1 MKLFNDLLALTVE
14 IAMLVGLGR
23 AGFEYAEAAGYPSWT
38 GMILPVL
45 VIIIWGLWAAPKAKR
60 RLKIP
65 WLTVLKM
72 FLISC
77 TALLLWLTGYTPSL
91 SFSLLHPP
99 CNSLWKCICTGSV
112 VKKERFAYLK
122 VGRDNRKLRAISR
135 ELRVAQQ

>member
-14 IAMLVGLGR
+14 IAMLIGLGR
-23 AGFEYAEAAGYPSWT
+23 AGFEYVEAAGYPSWT

-72 FLISC
+72 FLFTC
-77 TALLLWLTGYTPSL
+77 TALLLWLTGYT
-91 SFSLLHPP
+91 
-99 CNSLWKCICTGSV
+99 T
-112 VKKERFAYLK
+112 FAIILFIASAVQQFMEVYLY
-122 VGRDNRKLRAISR
+122 RQRS
-135 ELRVAQQ
+135 